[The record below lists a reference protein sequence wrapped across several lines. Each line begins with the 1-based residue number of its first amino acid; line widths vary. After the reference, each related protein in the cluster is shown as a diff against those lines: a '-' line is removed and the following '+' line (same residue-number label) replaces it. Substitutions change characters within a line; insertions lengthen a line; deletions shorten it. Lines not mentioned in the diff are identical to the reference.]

1 MKAVVNIVLIVSN
14 DVLITF
20 LVISY
25 KIMVAV
31 WDIRLLSLS
40 NKIQLQIE
48 LTDIWHNGTFGEFPS
63 NFLYQLRLA
72 MVYESQYRFWK
83 FKSRCQ
89 TYSQSSSNIRERS
102 ETN

>member
-14 DVLITF
+14 DVLITG

-25 KIMVAV
+25 KIMVVV

-48 LTDIWHNGTFGEFPS
+48 LSEICHNGTIGV
-63 NFLYQLRLA
+63 FLYIFFMQSTVSYGL
-72 MVYESQYRFWK
+72 WK
-83 FKSRCQ
+83 SL
-89 TYSQSSSNIRERS
+89 
-102 ETN
+102 